1 MKFHAL
7 ALAAAAVVVAG
18 SAFAQSTSTPGT
30 TGPQV
35 IQRQVNQQQRV
46 ENGLKDGSLTQRE
59 AGRIEKKESQ
69 LDREIARDA
78 RGGIS
83 AKEQA
88 RINRR
93 ENVIS
98 SDIEAARSNG
108 ARGNPANAGN
118 QRLQADVQRNINQ
131 DRRIGDGAK
140 TGQLTSREVAGLE
153 RGQARVDAK
162 EARATR
168 NGNVGAGEQKRIRR
182 AENRQSRHVRQ
193 QKHDG

>member
-1 MKFHAL
+1 MKAI
-7 ALAAAAVVVAG
+7 ALAAIAVVAG
-18 SAFAQSTSTPGT
+18 SAFAQSTPTPSTT
-30 TGPQV
+30 EQQV

-59 AGRIEKKESQ
+59 AGRIERKESQ

-78 RGGIS
+78 KGGIS
-83 AKEQA
+83 AQEQA

-93 ENVIS
+93 ENAIS
-98 SDIEAARSNG
+98 QDIEAARNNN
-108 ARGNPANAGN
+108 ARGNPANPGN

-131 DRRIGDGAK
+131 DQRIENGVK
-140 TGQLTSREVAGLE
+140 TGQLTNREVAGLE

-168 NGNVGAGEQKRIRR
+168 NGNVGAGEQRRIQRT
-182 AENRQSRHVRQ
+182 ENRQSRYIRN